1 MSDFPFDIPTTQPS
15 SGGGGSLPYVT
26 VKNDATETLSTPYL
40 DGKII
45 PDFTLKIT
53 PTSATQKIYL
63 SGVINGEWS
72 SAAQFGFLFIKR
84 DGTAI
89 SLPDLGNRVATMG
102 TFLAP
107 LDNQG
112 TYTPDVASIS
122 FIDSPETTSEVTYTV
137 FVTNRQNHLTSF
149 YLNRTVG
156 NSNANTDARM
166 ASTLTAQCFEP

>member
-1 MSDFPFDIPTTQPS
+1 MSTPFDIPITQPS
-15 SGGGGSLPYVT
+15 SGGGSLPYVT
-26 VKNDATETLSTPYL
+26 LQNDATETISTPYL
-40 DGKII
+40 GKII

-112 TYTPDVASIS
+112 SYTPDVASIS

-137 FVTNRQNHLTSF
+137 FVTNRQNTVASF

-156 NSNANTDARM
+156 NSNANTDPRM